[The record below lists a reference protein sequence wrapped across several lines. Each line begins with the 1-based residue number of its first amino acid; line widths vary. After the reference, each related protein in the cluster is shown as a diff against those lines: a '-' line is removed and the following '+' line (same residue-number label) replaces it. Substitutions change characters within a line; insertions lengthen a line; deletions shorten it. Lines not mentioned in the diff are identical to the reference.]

1 MARPE
6 RAPHRRITAALLVLL
21 FVSCL
26 FTLGAATNDSGHH
39 VRTHPAAHAV
49 KDVGKVLVGSGVRSG
64 GDDGGWPAVI
74 AFTATAL
81 AVLVLA
87 ALRYGRRDVAGQQ
100 FHTAATPSRGPPGR
114 SVLA

>member
-1 MARPE
+1 M
-6 RAPHRRITAALLVLL
+6 LVLL

-26 FTLGAATNDSGHH
+26 FTLGTATGETGHH
-39 VRTHPAAHAV
+39 VARHPAAHAV

-64 GDDGGWPAVI
+64 GDDGWPAVI

-87 ALRYGRRDVAGQQ
+87 ALRYGRRDVTGQQ
-100 FHTAATPSRGPPGR
+100 FHAATIFSRGPPGR